1 VINEPPRNA
10 RLSAPSKTAMQ
21 DRSRHLHAT
30 ETHGRREW
38 AKRSDSTE
46 RSMVDNTVDR
56 YTPVIGPEMRAL
68 MHAGQRVEQRIG
80 CQIHNRMTAM
90 GMPDSYC
97 IG

>member
-1 VINEPPRNA
+1 
-10 RLSAPSKTAMQ
+10 
-21 DRSRHLHAT
+21 
-30 ETHGRREW
+30 
-38 AKRSDSTE
+38 
-46 RSMVDNTVDR
+46 MVDNTVDR